1 MTATTAAGEPSAVTD
16 IAPLSPGQER
26 LFDAEFVLPDGS
38 WPTPGTP
45 TRLRPIDSGAIRID
59 GPLDVAA
66 LRRAVTALVARQ
78 SALRTTFRRRP
89 DGAPVQLVTNR
100 APDPMSLGALDLAAG
115 QQFPTAEELLRH
127 APARLVDP
135 RHDLLFRVH
144 LLRLDQE
151 RHVLLLQVHHAVSD
165 GWSIGVLYRDLSE
178 LYNAA
183 RAGRDADLPAIPRS
197 FAAHSRQM
205 CAERGGPEEQRQL
218 AYWRRRLAPP
228 LPGHR
233 AEPQADGLS
242 PVDVEPVLVP
252 ADLVRSLRETAA
264 TSAQRGGV
272 AGPFL
277 AALALVL
284 HRVDGERDVRIGMM
298 ISNRARPGAEHL
310 IGYFVNTAVIRLHVD
325 PTMTAGDLV
334 AQANTAVT
342 EAIEHQALPIQD
354 LYQNLC
360 DTGAL
365 GPGPLYRVTLAL
377 NTMRTTSLTLDGLHC
392 QDIDLERVGPR
403 RAPTSI
409 EQRWVLDEHAGHLA
423 GTLTW
428 RTDTATR
435 PAIAATLTGLD
446 QALRAVTHPRTTLA
460 DITATLPTP
469 RPEAR

>member
-1 MTATTAAGEPSAVTD
+1 MTTTAPPVVTD

-26 LFDAEFVLPDGS
+26 LFDAEFTLPDGS
-38 WPTPGTP
+38 WPAPGTP
-45 TRLRPIDSGAIRID
+45 TRLRPIDTAAIRID
-59 GPLDVAA
+59 GPLDTAA
-66 LRRAVTALVARQ
+66 LQRAVTALVARQ
-78 SALRTTFRRRP
+78 SALRTSFRRRP
-89 DGAPVQLVTNR
+89 DGTPVQLVTDH
-100 APDPMSLGALDLAAG
+100 APDPMTHGTLDLQAG
-115 QQFPTAEELLRH
+115 QELPTAEDLLRH
-127 APARLVDP
+127 APAHLVDP
-135 RHDLLFRVH
+135 RHDPLFRVH
-144 LLRLDQE
+144 LLRLDKE
-151 RHVLLLQVHHAVSD
+151 RHILLLQIHHAVSD

-183 RAGRDADLPAIPRS
+183 RTGRDANLPAIART

-205 CAERGGPEEQRQL
+205 RVERGGPEEQRQL
-218 AYWRRRLAPP
+218 AYWLRRLAPP
-228 LPGHR
+228 LPGHP
-233 AEPQADGLS
+233 AEPSADGLS

-252 ADLVRSLRETAA
+252 GDLVGSLRETAA

-284 HRVDGERDVRIGMM
+284 HHTGGEPDVRIAMM

-310 IGYFVNTAVIRLHVD
+310 IGYFVNTAVIRLRID
-325 PTMTAGDLV
+325 PTMAAGQLV

-354 LYQNLC
+354 LYQELC

-365 GPGPLYRVTLAL
+365 GEGPLYRVTLAL
-377 NTMRTTSLTLDGLHC
+377 NTMRTTSLALDGLHC
-392 QDIDLERVGPR
+392 QDIDLERLSPR

-409 EQRWVLDEHAGHLA
+409 EQRWVLDEHAGRLT

-435 PAIAATLTGLD
+435 PGITATLTGLN
-446 QALRAVTHPRTTLA
+446 QALRAVTNPSATVA
-460 DITATLPTP
+460 GITSALRRATS
-469 RPEAR
+469 EAW

>member
-1 MTATTAAGEPSAVTD
+1 MIPTATEPPVVVTD
-16 IAPLSPGQER
+16 IGPLSPGQER
-26 LFDAEFVLPDGS
+26 LFDAEFTLPDGS
-38 WPTPGTP
+38 WPAPGTP
-45 TRLRPIDSGAIRID
+45 TRLRPIDTAAIRID
-59 GPLDVAA
+59 GRLDVTA
-66 LRRAVTALVARQ
+66 LRHAVTALVARQ

-89 DGAPVQLVTNR
+89 DDTPVQLVTDR
-100 APDPMSLGALDLAAG
+100 TPDPMSFQALDPAADHDL
-115 QQFPTAEELLRH
+115 PTVEELLSH
-127 APARLVDP
+127 APAHLVDP
-135 RHDLLFRVH
+135 RHDPLFRVH

-151 RHVLLLQVHHAVSD
+151 RHVLLLQIHHAVSD

-183 RAGRDADLPAIPRS
+183 RAGRDAALPAITRS

-205 CAERGGPEEQRQL
+205 RAERGGPEEQRQL

-228 LPGHR
+228 LPGPP
-233 AEPQADGLS
+233 AEQQADGLS

-252 ADLVRSLRETAA
+252 ADLVRTLRETAA
-264 TSAQRGGV
+264 SSTQRGGV

-284 HRVDGERDVRIGMM
+284 HHHRGERDVRIGMM

-325 PTMTAGDLV
+325 PTRTAGDLV
-334 AQANTAVT
+334 ADANTAVT

-354 LYQNLC
+354 LYQDLGA
-360 DTGAL
+360 TGAL
-365 GPGPLYRVTLAL
+365 GQAPLYRVTLAL

-392 QDIDLERVGPR
+392 QDIDLERYGPR

-409 EQRWVLDEHAGHLA
+409 EQRWVLDEYAGHLA

-435 PAIAATLTGLD
+435 SGIAATLTGLD
-446 QALRAVTHPRTTLA
+446 QALRAVTHPHTALA
-460 DITATLPTP
+460 DITVTLPRATP
-469 RPEAR
+469 EDR

>member
-1 MTATTAAGEPSAVTD
+1 MTTTATEPQGVVTD

-26 LFDAEFVLPDGS
+26 LFHAEFALPDGS
-38 WPTPGTP
+38 WPAPGAP
-45 TRLRPIDSGAIRID
+45 TWLRPIDTAAVRID

-66 LRRAVTALVARQ
+66 LRHAVTALVARQ

-89 DGAPVQLVTNR
+89 DGTPVQLVTDR
-100 APDPMSLGALDLAAG
+100 VPDPMSLGALDLAAG
-115 QQFPTAEELLRH
+115 QDLPTAMELLRH
-127 APARLVDP
+127 APAHLVDP
-135 RHDLLFRVH
+135 RHDPLFRVH
-144 LLRLDQE
+144 LLRLHQE
-151 RHVLLLQVHHAVSD
+151 RHVLLLQIHHAVSD
-165 GWSIGVLYRDLSE
+165 GWSIGVLYRDLSA

-183 RAGRDADLPAIPRS
+183 RTGRDAVLPAIPRS

-205 CAERGGPEEQRQL
+205 RAERGGPEEQRQL

-228 LPGHR
+228 LPGLP
-233 AEPQADGLS
+233 AQPQADGLS

-252 ADLVRSLRETAA
+252 ADLVRGLRETAA
-264 TSAQRGGV
+264 SSARRGGV

-284 HRVDGERDVRIGMM
+284 HRAGGERDVRIGMM

-310 IGYFVNTAVIRLHVD
+310 IGYFVNTAVIRLHLD
-325 PTMTAGDLV
+325 PAMTAGDLV
-334 AQANTAVT
+334 AEANTAVT

-354 LYQNLC
+354 LYQDLNG
-360 DTGAL
+360 TGAL

-377 NTMRTTSLTLDGLHC
+377 NTLRTTSLTLDGLHC
-392 QDIDLERVGPR
+392 QDIDLERRGPR

-435 PAIAATLTGLD
+435 PGITATLTGLD
-446 QALRAVTHPRTTLA
+446 RALRAVTDPRTTLA
-460 DITATLPTP
+460 DITAALPRAT
-469 RPEAR
+469 PEAR

>member
-1 MTATTAAGEPSAVTD
+1 MTTTATKLPVVVTD
-16 IAPLSPGQER
+16 SAPLSPGQER
-26 LFDAEFVLPDGS
+26 LFDAEFALPDGS
-38 WPTPGTP
+38 WPAPGTP
-45 TRLRPIDSGAIRID
+45 TRLRPIDTAAIRID
-59 GPLDVAA
+59 GPLDTAA

-89 DGAPVQLVTNR
+89 DGTPVQLVTDR
-100 APDPMSLGALDLAAG
+100 TPGPMSCQALHPGAG
-115 QQFPTAEELLRH
+115 QDLPTVEELLCH
-127 APARLVDP
+127 APAHLVDP
-135 RHDLLFRVH
+135 RQDPLFRVH

-151 RHVLLLQVHHAVSD
+151 RHVLLLQIHHAVSD
-165 GWSIGVLYRDLSE
+165 GWSISVLYRDLSE

-183 RAGRDADLPAIPRS
+183 HTGQDADLPAITRS

-205 CAERGGPEEQRQL
+205 RAERRGPEEQRQL

-228 LPGHR
+228 LPGR
-233 AEPQADGLS
+233 PAAASIDGLS

-252 ADLVRSLRETAA
+252 ADLVRGLRETAA

-284 HRVDGERDVRIGMM
+284 HHHGGERDVRIGMM

-325 PTMTAGDLV
+325 PQMTAGDLV
-334 AQANTAVT
+334 AEANTAVT

-354 LYQNLC
+354 LYQDLG

-365 GPGPLYRVTLAL
+365 GQGPLYRVTLAL
-377 NTMRTTSLTLDGLHC
+377 NTMRTTSLTLDGLRC
-392 QDIDLERVGPR
+392 QDIDLERLGPR
-403 RAPTSI
+403 RAPTNI

-435 PAIAATLTGLD
+435 PGIGATLTGLD
-446 QALRAVTHPRTTLA
+446 QALRAVTNPHTLVA
-460 DITATLPTP
+460 DITATLPRATP
-469 RPEAR
+469 GAR